1 MKLIVDVMGFEGNLK
16 DAISASRDFMKK
28 NKIDITLVGNE
39 NLIKPYI
46 LSSDKFEIVHSDV
59 EIQQTDKII
68 DIRRKKNS
76 SMEIAANLV
85 KNNEGDG
92 LLSAGQ
98 SSIFIFL
105 MYKTFGL
112 IPGIKKP
119 GFMPFIP
126 TFESKKSGFN
136 LIDVGASITC
146 DAEDLYN
153 FAIMANIYAKGRGI
167 ENPTV
172 AILNIG
178 TEEKK
183 GFEYHW
189 EVHEKLKENPN
200 INYVGYVE
208 PKGILDSAPDVIVTD
223 GYAGNLV
230 LKSIEGSTKII
241 FRRLLEKY
249 KKPWNL
255 FALLVSS
262 PILLSMKKRFDYKN
276 YAGAFVIGLN
286 KIAVKTHGNAGYK
299 EFYSSLRM
307 LKETIDGNIL
317 DKIKET
323 ISEEIQ

>member
-1 MKLIVDVMGFEGNLK
+1 MRLIVDVMGFEGNLK
-16 DAISASRDFMKK
+16 EAVSASRDFMKK
-28 NKIDITLVGNE
+28 NKIDITLVGDQ
-39 NLIKPYI
+39 NLINLYVLPTDTFK
-46 LSSDKFEIVHSDV
+46 IVHTDV
-59 EIQQTDKII
+59 YIEQTDKII
-68 DIRRKKNS
+68 DTRRKNNS
-76 SMEIAANLV
+76 SMQIAANLV

-126 TFESKKSGFN
+126 TFQSKKSGFN
-136 LIDVGASITC
+136 LIDVGASIIC
-146 DAEDLYN
+146 DGNDLYN
-153 FAIMANIYAKGRGI
+153 FAIMGNVYAKARGVL
-167 ENPTV
+167 NPTIGV
-172 AILNIG
+172 LNIG

-189 EVHEKLKENPN
+189 EVDKKLRENKEL
-200 INYVGYVE
+200 NYVGYVE
-208 PKGILDSAPDVIVTD
+208 PKGFFNWAPDIVVTD

-230 LKSIEGSTKII
+230 LKSMEGSIKVVFKQLIQS
-241 FRRLLEKY
+241 Y

-255 FALLVSS
+255 LALLFSV
-262 PILLSMKKRFDYKN
+262 PVLLSMKKRFDYKN

-286 KIAVKTHGNAGYK
+286 NIAVKTHGAAGYK

-307 LKETIDGNIL
+307 LKETVDGNIL
-317 DKIKET
+317 EQIKE
-323 ISEEIQ
+323 IVSEEIQ